1 LSTTNAKPPGVEL
14 WALFD
19 LLTKE
24 EIDAT
29 WSNLTHSLSGLF
41 CASINFLESSTSHST
56 PLWGFMPNNGDLRY
70 GALPREAVCTENL
83 TPWLKLLPCRDKA
96 GIASLLDRPSIYR
109 GHYHSQRLKLRSD
122 KLNGIVIE
130 QTLSVVLQPSGH
142 ASWSMYQLFKK
153 SLTGKCALAK
163 STRVFLEIE
172 GNLGKNENILEL
184 VGEDADI
191 VTNDQNDHS
200 TLYQYNAEK
209 YSEQEPLDIMVNWIN
224 PQQLSFLPAPLHAS
238 RFLMGSGN
246 ERGSIAIS
254 LQPARNSTK
263 GLYDGLDN
271 CFTKVVVFQVVPW
284 YVKVYYH
291 TLRIYVD
298 GEIRDT
304 RDVIENV
311 NVTPS
316 EDKVSPGSLE
326 MMLRFPC
333 GMISAALTLDFDKVL
348 PEYY

>member
-1 LSTTNAKPPGVEL
+1 
-14 WALFD
+14 
-19 LLTKE
+19 
-24 EIDAT
+24 
-29 WSNLTHSLSGLF
+29 
-41 CASINFLESSTSHST
+41 
-56 PLWGFMPNNGDLRY
+56 MPSNGDLRY

-122 KLNGIVIE
+122 RLNGIVIE
-130 QTLSVVLQPSGH
+130 QTLSVVLQPSDH
-142 ASWSMYQLFKK
+142 TSWSMYQLFKK

-163 STRVFLEIE
+163 SSRVFLEIE
-172 GNLGKNENILEL
+172 GDLGKNQNILEL
-184 VGEDADI
+184 NGEADT
-191 VTNDQNDHS
+191 VTNDHS
-200 TLYQYNAEK
+200 TLYQYNVER
-209 YSEQEPLDIMVNWIN
+209 YSEHEPLDITVNWRN
-224 PQQLSFLPAPLHAS
+224 PLQLSFLQAPLHAS

-254 LQPARNSTK
+254 LQKARNSTE
-263 GLYDGLDN
+263 GLYDSSNN

-298 GEIRDT
+298 GEYRDT
-304 RDVIENV
+304 RDVVEKINIA
-311 NVTPS
+311 PS
-316 EDKVSPGSLE
+316 EDKISPGTLE

-333 GMISAALTLDFDKVL
+333 GMISAALTLDFDKVTF
-348 PEYY
+348 